1 MDINKILVIGYTS
14 DNLSSFS
21 PFFRELKVEKS
32 KTEDKIIQMLDM
44 FLSFKK
50 NTYQINNCKIQKIY
64 YPLLQDFDKES
75 KEKKCYIANSNLLYV
90 AEDWAQLD
98 QNILFIL
105 VYENPIE
112 IQKQKIHSNDRLS
125 MEDALN
131 FWFEYNMFLLD
142 FYKRNKERC
151 ILVNYQELDILSSYL
166 IDKYSFDN
174 AKICKKEKADINLD
188 ERITNFLLEILLR
201 DKYKKIN
208 SFYAKLEDYSLDYK
222 SFEAIPCMQNS
233 LGEKD
238 IAELIYIIK
247 TNIILKNKNQN
258 LLDFIFLMQ
267 EDIEKLY
274 EKNNNLKNI
283 IRDKENLAYFYM
295 NYGTA
300 RQRIQK
306 QLSYRLGQ
314 TLILNS
320 KSILGITLMPI
331 FLVSTI
337 FSYRQARKKYDNM
350 IKIDPTKK
358 LPLLEE
364 YPDYKDAVKLR
375 NHLSYKLGTV
385 LLESSKKPFSMLL
398 LPYKIIQIIYN
409 FKK

>member
-14 DNLSSFS
+14 DNLLSFLS
-21 PFFRELKVEKS
+21 FFRELKVEKT
-32 KTEDKIIQMLDM
+32 KNEDKIVQMLDM
-44 FLSFKK
+44 ISSFKK
-50 NTYQINNCKIQKIY
+50 NTHQINSCKIQKMY

-75 KEKKCYIANSNLLYV
+75 KEKKCYIANPDLLYV

-112 IQKQKIHSNDRLS
+112 ILKQKIYSNDRLS
-125 MEDALN
+125 MEDTLN
-131 FWFEYNMFLLD
+131 YWFEYNIFLLD

-151 ILVNYQELDILSSYL
+151 ILVNYQEMDILSSYL
-166 IDKYSFDN
+166 IDKYNFDN
-174 AKICKKEKADINLD
+174 VKICKKEKADTNLD
-188 ERITNFLLEILLR
+188 ERITSFLLEILLR

-208 SFYAKLEDYSLDYK
+208 SFYIKLEDYSLNYK
-222 SFEAIPCMQNS
+222 SFEIIPCIQNS
-233 LGEKD
+233 LEEKD

-247 TNIILKNKNQN
+247 TNINLKNKNQN

-274 EKNNNLKNI
+274 EKNNNLKNTI
-283 IRDKENLAYFYM
+283 KDKEKLAYFYM

-320 KSILGITLMPI
+320 KSILGVILMPI
-331 FLVSTI
+331 FLISTI
-337 FSYRQARKKYDNM
+337 FSYRQERKNYNNM
-350 IKIDPTKK
+350 VKIDPTKK

-375 NHLSYKLGTV
+375 NHLSYKLGVV
-385 LLESSKKPFSMLL
+385 LLESSKKPFSMFL
-398 LPYKIIQIIYN
+398 LPYRIIQIIYG